1 MNTNDELWTLC
12 EQCIE
17 LDESRLGNFARGALA
32 AGALALG
39 AGNAMASQ
47 PTEDRPAE
55 EIESSISNDDMLK
68 RGYSDPHV
76 DYDQAKGEYTLDIDG
91 FGATEEEA
99 YTNAVNAARAYKS
112 KIESNYHVKLSD
124 DDIVKKRQTGRSF
137 VDVIHNKGYNDDQ
150 AELAKMVDKEV
161 NHGLKQVPIRITW
174 GVQNF
179 TGSDLDQLTPLERI
193 GYPKNPYGF

>member
-1 MNTNDELWTLC
+1 MLC
-12 EQCIE
+12 EQCME

-68 RGYSDPHV
+68 RGYSDPYAI
-76 DYDQAKGEYTLDIDG
+76 DYNPARGEYTLDIDG

-99 YTNAVNAARAYKS
+99 YTNAVNAARAYKP
-112 KIESNYHVKLSD
+112 KIESDYHVKLSD
-124 DDIVKKRQTGRSF
+124 DDIVKKRRTGRSF
-137 VDVIHNKGYNDDQ
+137 VDVVHNKRHNDGQ
-150 AELAKMVDKEV
+150 AELAKTWDKEV

-174 GVQNF
+174 GVRNF
-179 TGSDLDQLTPLERI
+179 TGSDLGQLTPLERL